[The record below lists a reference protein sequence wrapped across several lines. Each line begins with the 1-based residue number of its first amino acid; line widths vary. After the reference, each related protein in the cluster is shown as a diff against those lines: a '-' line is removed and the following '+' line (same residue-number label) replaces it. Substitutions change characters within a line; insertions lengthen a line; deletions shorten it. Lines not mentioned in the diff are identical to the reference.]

1 MTDERGWGLSEQHL
15 LPDAV
20 VAFVD
25 GELSATA
32 YDRASSHL
40 ARCPSCAGE
49 ITAQRQAASAVQS
62 ANAFT
67 APAGLLANLMA
78 IPDQVEIPSVPDGL
92 AMTKD
97 GQLVAVQRPD
107 RVPQLGGTAPL
118 GSSAKLGEG
127 EAVLGRRPGRRT
139 VQGAGVVVSGL
150 VLGAL
155 AFVGTS
161 GGGQEAPPRTPA
173 NGEQRP
179 AVVGGGVMQQAGY
192 AATRHVSNR

>member
-15 LPDAV
+15 LPDVV

-32 YDRASSHL
+32 HDRVSSHM
-40 ARCPSCAGE
+40 ARCRLCAAE
-49 ITAQRQAASAVQS
+49 IAAQRQASAAVHA
-62 ANAFT
+62 ANAFS
-67 APAGLLANLMA
+67 APAGLLASLRA
-78 IPDQVEIPSVPDGL
+78 IPDQVEMPAVPDGL

-107 RVPQLGGTAPL
+107 RVPALGGTAPL

-127 EAVLGRRPGRRT
+127 PAVLGRRPGRRAA
-139 VQGAGVVVSGL
+139 QGAGVVVSGL

-155 AFVGTS
+155 ALVNTASS
-161 GGGQEAPPRTPA
+161 GDEPAQAPA
-173 NGEQRP
+173 SGERP
-179 AVVGGGVMQQAGY
+179 AVVGGGVAQAGF
-192 AATRHVSNR
+192 ATLQATGR